1 MDEGELDEMTDDDS
15 TEKDSE
21 GESDGSDVEDAKA
34 TNDDS
39 RYAKIRS
46 ELANMS
52 FEELLLLKERL
63 GTKAYNAAMFP
74 TKVKKDQKTTFRR
87 ENKNRPQEVS
97 SKIRSSQLRSV
108 IPIKKK
114 VARDP
119 RFDDLSGSFNET
131 YFKQAYG
138 LMSDV
143 KQREKQKLL
152 KSLKVEKSPAK
163 RKKIEDLLKSMTQK
177 EKQEQVKEQQTK
189 REKDR
194 KKKERELVAKGKK
207 PFYLKKSE
215 KKRLEKEEKEETLK
229 KAGQMDKYLKKQSKK
244 QLARDR
250 KNLSFL

>member
-1 MDEGELDEMTDDDS
+1 MSEDDSSGLDESNTNEEEEEEEEEADTM
-15 TEKDSE
+15 
-21 GESDGSDVEDAKA
+21 

-39 RYAKIRS
+39 RYAKIKS
-46 ELANMS
+46 ELADMT

-74 TKVKKDQKTTFRR
+74 SKGKTKPQQHFQR

-97 SKIRSSQLRSV
+97 SKIRASHVRSIV
-108 IPIKKK
+108 PIKKK

-138 LMSDV
+138 FMSDV
-143 KQREKQKLL
+143 QQREKRKLM

-177 EKQEQVKEQQTK
+177 EKLERVKEQRAV
-189 REKDR
+189 REKER

-215 KKRLEKEEKEETLK
+215 KKRLEMEEKEKELK
-229 KAGQMDKYLKKQSKK
+229 QSGQMDKFLKKQSKK